1 MARKTFSAPLK
12 IVGTAGTDAVLETA
26 TSGDSSSGAG
36 TVVMEASG
44 DLKSQNVGGMKVAL
58 GPWIATNLATAQTL
72 LAVNAGGVA
81 TSPEIGVP
89 YAGSVLAIAV
99 CFQTRMTA
107 GAFDAWATKNGTTIA
122 TLKVSATTI
131 AGALV
136 FTTSQNKD
144 VTTLAAGD
152 RIGVKVTT
160 SAAYAPNTADPSVVV
175 VVDQ

>member
-1 MARKTFSAPLK
+1 MARKTFSAPVK
-12 IVGTAGTDAVLETA
+12 VVGASATATVFEVA
-26 TSGDSSSGAG
+26 TSGDSQSAG
-36 TVVMEASG
+36 TVVMTADG
-44 DLKSQNVGGMKVAL
+44 DLQSQNVGGMKVAL
-58 GPWIATNLATAQTL
+58 GPWVATNLATAQTL
-72 LAVNAGGVA
+72 LAVNAAGVA

-136 FTTSQNKD
+136 FKTSQNKD